1 MNELTV
7 GELIDFLLQVQDKN
21 KPVIFV
27 DDNGDM
33 SSLYI
38 DGEGP
43 YEVVLGQC
51 YED

>member
-21 KPVIFV
+21 KPVV
-27 DDNGDM
+27 VTNDNGDE

-43 YEVVLGQC
+43 YKVVLGQF